1 MKNFKVL
8 EKELAWIDR
17 LIQDRISSYFHKEEL
32 ADDSRDFELT
42 KSYYSDFIK
51 NNELTFDEQKVLALA
66 LSTHLAPDI
75 LDIFL
80 TKNKLYDSAFT
91 EFGGLTNENYN
102 AFVPTIQTAIFL
114 LVGEDKENYL
124 NVLSLFSDSS
134 TLYAKS
140 ILTRDETKENEL
152 HLVHTKLTLS
162 KSSLNFI
169 LYGEELSHEYSQN
182 FPASELKTG
191 YEWEDLVLTDY
202 TQEHLNELDIWLVHS
217 HTLLEEWGMAKSV
230 GRGYKALF
238 YGSSGTGKT
247 LTATLLGKKF
257 NKKVYRVDLSQL
269 VSKYI
274 GETEKNL
281 EKVFKSAE
289 DKDWILFFDEA
300 DSLFSKRT
308 EVSSSN
314 DKHANQETAYLLQ
327 RIETCENL
335 IILASNLK
343 DNFDDAFLRRFQS
356 IIYFPLPDEAERLL
370 LWKKGFSP
378 KANLSQLN
386 LEEIA
391 YKYELS
397 GANIMNVIRLVSLLT
412 INRGSDVI
420 EMDDIILAI
429 RREKYKEGK
438 IV

>member
-8 EKELAWIDR
+8 EKELAWVDR

-32 ADDSRDFELT
+32 ADDGRDFKLT
-42 KSYYSDFIK
+42 SSYYSDFIK
-51 NNELTFDEQKVLALA
+51 KYALTFDEQKVLSLA
-66 LSTHLAPDI
+66 LSTHLSPDI

-91 EFGGLTNENYN
+91 EFGGVTSENYN
-102 AFVPTIQTAIFL
+102 AFVPTIQTALFL
-114 LVGEDKENYL
+114 LAGEDKEIYL
-124 NVLSLFSDSS
+124 KALEIFSSSSRLYQNGILIFDEKEKHNTLIHNKLILTQSSLSL
-134 TLYAKS
+134 L
-140 ILTRDETKENEL
+140 
-152 HLVHTKLTLS
+152 
-162 KSSLNFI
+162 

-182 FPASELKTG
+182 FPASELTTG
-191 YEWEDLVLTDY
+191 YEWEDLVLTNY
-202 TQEHLNELDIWLVHS
+202 TQEHLNELDIWLTHS
-217 HTLLEEWGMAKSV
+217 DTLLEEWGMAKSV

-238 YGSSGTGKT
+238 YGASGTGKT

-289 DKDWILFFDEA
+289 EKDWILFFDEA
-300 DSLFSKRT
+300 DSLFAKRT

-370 LWKKGFSP
+370 LWEKGFSA
-378 KANLSQLN
+378 KADLSQLN

-412 INRGSDVI
+412 INRSSDVI
-420 EMDDIILAI
+420 LMDDVILAI

>member
-1 MKNFKVL
+1 MKNFQVL
-8 EKELAWIDR
+8 EKELAWVDR

-32 ADDSRDFELT
+32 ADDAREFILEDSCYSQFIEEHEL
-42 KSYYSDFIK
+42 SF
-51 NNELTFDEQKVLALA
+51 NEQKILALA
-66 LSTHLAPDI
+66 LTTHLSPDI

-102 AFVPTIQTAIFL
+102 AFVPTIQTALFL
-114 LVGEDKENYL
+114 LAGENKEMYLKALELFSSSSKLYRTGILTFDEKENSTNL
-124 NVLSLFSDSS
+124 IHNKLMVSPSSLSL
-134 TLYAKS
+134 L
-140 ILTRDETKENEL
+140 
-152 HLVHTKLTLS
+152 
-162 KSSLNFI
+162 
-169 LYGEELSHEYSQN
+169 LYGKELSHEYSQN
-182 FPASELKTG
+182 FPASELSTG

-217 HTLLEEWGMAKSV
+217 NTLLEEWGMEKSV

-238 YGSSGTGKT
+238 YGASGTGKT

-257 NKKVYRVDLSQL
+257 NKKVYRIDLSQL

-289 DKDWILFFDEA
+289 EKDWILFFDEA

-308 EVSSSN
+308 EISSSN

-327 RIETCENL
+327 RIESCENL

-356 IIYFPLPDEAERLL
+356 IIYFPLPDEVERLL

-378 KANLSQLN
+378 KANLEN
-386 LEEIA
+386 LDLEMIS

-397 GANIMNVIRLVSLLT
+397 GANIMNVIRLVSLMT
-412 INRGSDVI
+412 INRDSNVI
-420 EMDDIILAI
+420 EMEDIVLAI

>member
-1 MKNFKVL
+1 MKNFQVL

-17 LIQDRISSYFHKEEL
+17 LIQDRISSYFHKEAL
-32 ADDSRDFELT
+32 ADDSREFILEE
-42 KSYYSDFIK
+42 SYYAQFIK
-51 NNELTFDEQKVLALA
+51 EHELSFDEQKVLALA
-66 LSTHLAPDI
+66 LATHLSPDT

-80 TKNKLYDSAFT
+80 TKNKLYDAAFT

-102 AFVPTIQTAIFL
+102 AFVPTIQTALFL
-114 LVGEDKENYL
+114 LAGENKEAYLKALELFSSSSKLYRTGILTVDEKENSTNL
-124 NVLSLFSDSS
+124 IHNKLMVSPSSLSL
-134 TLYAKS
+134 L
-140 ILTRDETKENEL
+140 
-152 HLVHTKLTLS
+152 
-162 KSSLNFI
+162 
-169 LYGEELSHEYSQN
+169 LYGKELSHEYSQN
-182 FPASELKTG
+182 FPASELNTG

-217 HTLLEEWGMAKSV
+217 NTLLEEWGMAKSV

-238 YGSSGTGKT
+238 YGASGTGKT

-289 DKDWILFFDEA
+289 EKDWILFFDEA

-308 EVSSSN
+308 EISSSN

-327 RIETCENL
+327 RIESCENL

-356 IIYFPLPDEAERLL
+356 IIYFPLPDEVERLL

-378 KANLSQLN
+378 KANLEN
-386 LEEIA
+386 LDLEMIS

-397 GANIMNVIRLVSLLT
+397 GANIMNVIRLVSLMA
-412 INRGSDVI
+412 INRDSNVI
-420 EMDDIILAI
+420 EMEDIVLAI

>member
-8 EKELAWIDR
+8 ERELAWIDR

-32 ADDSRDFELT
+32 ADDTREFKLEE
-42 KSYYSDFIK
+42 SYYSKFIK
-51 NNELTFDEQKVLALA
+51 KHELSFEEQKVLALA
-66 LSTHLAPDI
+66 LVTHLSPDT

-91 EFGGLTNENYN
+91 EFGGVTNENYN
-102 AFVPTIQTAIFL
+102 AFVPTIQTALFL
-114 LVGEDKENYL
+114 LTGENKEAYL
-124 NVLSLFSDSS
+124 KALELFSSSNNLYRKGILTLDEKESILIHNKLTVSPSSLSL
-134 TLYAKS
+134 L
-140 ILTRDETKENEL
+140 
-152 HLVHTKLTLS
+152 
-162 KSSLNFI
+162 
-169 LYGEELSHEYSQN
+169 LYGKELSHEYSQN
-182 FPASELKTG
+182 FPASELNTG
-191 YEWEDLVLTDY
+191 YEWKDLVLTDY

-217 HTLLEEWGMAKSV
+217 NTLLEEWGMARSV

-238 YGSSGTGKT
+238 YGASGTGKT

-289 DKDWILFFDEA
+289 EKDWILFFDEA

-308 EVSSSN
+308 EISSSN

-327 RIETCENL
+327 RIESCENL

-378 KANLSQLN
+378 KANLKN
-386 LEEIA
+386 LDLEMIS

-397 GANIMNVIRLVSLLT
+397 GANIMNVIRLVSLMA

-420 EMDDIILAI
+420 EMDDIVLAI

>member
-1 MKNFKVL
+1 
-8 EKELAWIDR
+8 
-17 LIQDRISSYFHKEEL
+17 
-32 ADDSRDFELT
+32 
-42 KSYYSDFIK
+42 
-51 NNELTFDEQKVLALA
+51 LALT
-66 LSTHLAPDI
+66 THLSPDT

-91 EFGGLTNENYN
+91 EFGGVTNENYN
-102 AFVPTIQTAIFL
+102 AFVPTIQTALFL
-114 LVGEDKENYL
+114 LAGEDKEAYL
-124 NVLSLFSDSS
+124 KSLELFSSSSNLYRKGILTLDDKEDILIHNKLAVSSNSLSL
-134 TLYAKS
+134 L
-140 ILTRDETKENEL
+140 
-152 HLVHTKLTLS
+152 
-162 KSSLNFI
+162 
-169 LYGEELSHEYSQN
+169 LYGKELSHEYSQN
-182 FPASELKTG
+182 FPASELNTG

-217 HTLLEEWGMAKSV
+217 NTLLEEWGMAKSV

-238 YGSSGTGKT
+238 YGASGTGKT

-289 DKDWILFFDEA
+289 EKDWILFFDEA

-308 EVSSSN
+308 EISSSN

-327 RIETCENL
+327 RIESCENL

-356 IIYFPLPDEAERLL
+356 IIYFPLPDEVERLL

-378 KANLSQLN
+378 KANLKN
-386 LEEIA
+386 LDLEMIA

-397 GANIMNVIRLVSLLT
+397 GANIMNVIRLVSLMA

-420 EMDDIILAI
+420 EMDDIVLAI